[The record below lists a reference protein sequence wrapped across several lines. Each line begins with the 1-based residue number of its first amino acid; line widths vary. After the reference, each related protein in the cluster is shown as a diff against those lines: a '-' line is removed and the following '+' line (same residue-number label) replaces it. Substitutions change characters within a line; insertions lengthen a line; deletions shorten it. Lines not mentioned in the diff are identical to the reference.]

1 LRRPDE
7 KVLTWPAPGA
17 LNSQEAPLGWI
28 EGPAKT
34 IAAVV
39 TEMANASDE
48 RVLAELAAVEPL
60 PDESDS
66 RWDDDAFWLTVAYR
80 FLGLGKVAASRG
92 LRPAVR
98 LMLERACYGDPGE
111 TMRGLRHTF
120 EAIYKPDWKSLAD
133 EYLPLARSPR
143 LGTRLWAI
151 DGLIGLDDARAI
163 PVFEASVRE
172 DPQEIRWRAEI
183 GLGRLLHP
191 ERIAAETAKRRA
203 EQERA
208 RQERLTRQAEADARI
223 TDRRCAFC
231 GKPMP
236 TYRRT
241 CKHCGAA
248 AT

>member
-1 LRRPDE
+1 M
-7 KVLTWPAPGA
+7 
-17 LNSQEAPLGWI
+17 GWI

-34 IAAVV
+34 IATVV
-39 TEMANASDE
+39 AEMAAASDE

-60 PDESDS
+60 PDESDP
-66 RWDDDAFWLTVAYR
+66 RWNDDHFWFIIAYR
-80 FLGLGKVAASRG
+80 FLGLGEVAALRK

-133 EYLPLARSPR
+133 EYLVLARAPR

-151 DGLIGLDDARAI
+151 DGLIVVDDARAI
-163 PVFEASVRE
+163 PVFEESVRE
-172 DPQEIRWRAEI
+172 DPEDIRWRAEI
-183 GLGRLLHP
+183 GLERLLHP
-191 ERIAAETAKRRA
+191 EKIAADAAQRQA

-208 RQERLTRQAEADARI
+208 RQEQLDRQAEADARI
-223 TDRRCAFC
+223 TDRRCAAC

-236 TYRRT
+236 SYRRT

-248 AT
+248 AK

>member
-1 LRRPDE
+1 M
-7 KVLTWPAPGA
+7 
-17 LNSQEAPLGWI
+17 
-28 EGPAKT
+28 
-34 IAAVV
+34 AA
-39 TEMANASDE
+39 ASDE

-60 PDESDS
+60 PDESDP
-66 RWDDDAFWLTVAYR
+66 RWNDDHFWFIIAYR
-80 FLGLGKVAASRG
+80 FLGLGEVAALRK

-133 EYLPLARSPR
+133 EYLVLARAPR

-151 DGLIGLDDARAI
+151 DGLIVVDDARAI
-163 PVFEASVRE
+163 PVFEESVRE
-172 DPQEIRWRAEI
+172 DPEDIRWRAEI
-183 GLGRLLHP
+183 GLERLLHP
-191 ERIAAETAKRRA
+191 EKIAADAAQRQA

-208 RQERLTRQAEADARI
+208 RQEQLDRQAEADARI
-223 TDRRCAFC
+223 TDRRCAAC

-236 TYRRT
+236 SYRRT

-248 AT
+248 AK